1 VPPPVIS
8 PIFIVGAPRSGTNV
22 FYRTMA
28 RHPDLAWI
36 SNITKK
42 MPNSEVLT
50 RTLMLF
56 RSDHRPSEGN
66 NIWQKFITDEDES
79 LSREQAT
86 PAARRYLHKIV
97 QNHLR
102 FFSKPRFLN
111 KCPGNSVRIDFLR
124 EIFPDAVFIH
134 LIRDG
139 RAAAYSIMHS
149 RLKHAGSYWSVKP
162 PGWRNLLGLPLV
174 EACAL
179 QWKMIVEAVLQS
191 AAKLPPEQYLA
202 VKYEDFVA
210 RPAEILNQVAAKC
223 DLLWRQDRLHA
234 ITGGMENRNFKW
246 QTEMRAADKA
256 TLNRLLGDF
265 MQQLGYATNG

>member
-1 VPPPVIS
+1 VPKQIIS
-8 PIFIVGAPRSGTNV
+8 PIFIVGAPRSGTNI

-42 MPNSEVLT
+42 IPNSRLLT
-50 RTLMLF
+50 RILMLF
-56 RSDHRPSEGN
+56 RNDHRPSEGN
-66 NIWQKFITDEDES
+66 NIWQKFIDGDDEC
-79 LSREQAT
+79 LCRENAT
-86 PAARRYLHKIV
+86 PAARRYLHEIV
-97 QNHLR
+97 RNHLQY
-102 FFSKPRFLN
+102 FHKPRFLN
-111 KCPGNSVRIDFLR
+111 KCPGNSVRIDFLK
-124 EIFPDAVFIH
+124 EIFPDAIFIH

-139 RAAAYSIMHS
+139 RAAAYSIMLS

-162 PGWRNLLGLPLV
+162 PGWQNLLALPLV

-179 QWKMIVEAVLQS
+179 QWKMIVEAVLHS
-191 AAKLPPEQYLA
+191 AEKLPPEQYAA

-223 DLLWRQDRLHA
+223 DLLWQQDLLHA
-234 ITGGMENRNFKW
+234 ITGGIENRNFKW
-246 QTEMRAADKA
+246 QAEMRDADKA

-265 MQQLGYATNG
+265 MRQLGY